1 MLIEAEARL
10 TLKTGEVRIVKF
22 DMPLP
27 YKPGVVS
34 KVIEE
39 AGLKLRDVRKALILI

>member
-10 TLKTGEVRIVKF
+10 TLKTGEVRTVKF
-22 DMPLP
+22 DLPLP
-27 YKPGVVS
+27 YRSGVVS
-34 KVIEE
+34 KMIEE